1 MDHVIKVS
9 TLTGSISNVVFV
21 EMSHFK
27 NQTIFLS
34 RVIDIKCDG
43 KICRNGSRCKR
54 GNCICPKNCDDS
66 IYEPVCGSDGHTVS
80 TFTIIRKTIQ
90 IYT

>member
-1 MDHVIKVS
+1 M
-9 TLTGSISNVVFV
+9 L
-21 EMSHFK
+21 
-27 NQTIFLS
+27 LS

-43 KICRNGSRCKR
+43 KICRDGSRCKR

-80 TFTIIRKTIQ
+80 TFTKSRKTIH
-90 IYT
+90 IYFKIGVYRCGNSMMFTFLFSISTNV